1 MNTSEHSSDEDK
13 AINNNNN
20 RKGGQASVRAG
31 KTNSTFMDISGISQA
46 GLKTNNNATFTA
58 SDSLSVNMLSL
69 KQAVEKLD
77 DNRFAQLL
85 NNDIIDSGEVLMLLY
100 CAVVCFNQEKAF
112 DILLKRDNYFKQKPE
127 WYRIFSV
134 PKVYDCLKNQPISP
148 ERR

>member
-13 AINNNNN
+13 AINNN
-20 RKGGQASVRAG
+20 RKGQASVLPS
-31 KTNSTFMDISGISQA
+31 KSNTTLMDISGISQA
-46 GLKTNNNATFTA
+46 GLKNNNATFTA

-100 CAVVCFNQEKAF
+100 CAVVCFN
-112 DILLKRDNYFKQKPE
+112 
-127 WYRIFSV
+127 
-134 PKVYDCLKNQPISP
+134 
-148 ERR
+148 